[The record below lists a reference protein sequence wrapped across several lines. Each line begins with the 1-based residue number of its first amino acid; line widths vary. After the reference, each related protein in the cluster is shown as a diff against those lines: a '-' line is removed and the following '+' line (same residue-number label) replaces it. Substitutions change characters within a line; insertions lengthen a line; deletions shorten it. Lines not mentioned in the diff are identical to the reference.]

1 MASTLWLRKRTLRA
15 VKTTSSQQVTVINKR
30 GISEKEDTLQLQELQ
45 VKPGTG
51 ELHGYSFLI

>member
-1 MASTLWLRKRTLRA
+1 MASTLWLSKLGPRA
-15 VKTTSSQQVTVINKR
+15 VKTRSSQQVTVINKR

-51 ELHGYSFLI
+51 ELHGSSS

>member
-15 VKTTSSQQVTVINKR
+15 VKTMSSQQVTVINKR

-51 ELHGYSFLI
+51 ELHGSSFLI